1 MPLFDTHAHYN
12 DDAFDQDRE
21 ELLDALPAAGVG
33 AVVIPGVDAASSR
46 SALAL
51 AETRPWLFA
60 AAGIH
65 PEDCA
70 GCTAADFSA
79 IRDLCREKKVVAIG
93 EIGLDYYWAE
103 NPPKEFQQMVFRR
116 QLELALELEL
126 PVISQWDYPALKVAP
141 CRYSGSLYQD
151 NLIICAHNYASH
163 FGKLKELQ
171 PGDTVLFT
179 DMDEHVVTFQ
189 VVERETLNPMDA
201 EGMEAGDWDL
211 TLFTCT
217 IGGQTRVTIR
227 LERVEVFR
235 NPEQEDAVQSE
246 K

>member
-1 MPLFDTHAHYN
+1 MKANRGTVWINAGLLLIAAALFLSVYN
-12 DDAFDQDRE
+12 EWESRE
-21 ELLDALPAAGVG
+21 ARDSARQVIAQLCDALPTEAGEPTTLPDVRREMPVKTING
-33 AVVIPGVDAASSR
+33 RDYIGVLSIPS
-46 SALAL
+46 
-51 AETRPWLFA
+51 
-60 AAGIH
+60 
-65 PEDCA
+65 
-70 GCTAADFSA
+70 
-79 IRDLCREKKVVAIG
+79 
-93 EIGLDYYWAE
+93 
-103 NPPKEFQQMVFRR
+103 
-116 QLELALELEL
+116 LELEL

-171 PGDTVLFT
+171 PGDIVLFT

-217 IGGQTRVTIR
+217 IDGQTRVTIR

-235 NPEQEDAVQSE
+235 DPEQEGTVQSE

>member
-1 MPLFDTHAHYN
+1 MKANRGRGTVWINAG
-12 DDAFDQDRE
+12 
-21 ELLDALPAAGVG
+21 LLL
-33 AVVIPGVDAASSR
+33 I
-46 SALAL
+46 
-51 AETRPWLFA
+51 A
-60 AAGIH
+60 AALFLSAYNEWESHEARDSARQVIAQLCDEL
-65 PEDCA
+65 PTEA
-70 GCTAADFSA
+70 GEPTTLPDVRREMPVKT
-79 IRDLCREKKVVAIG
+79 INGRDYIG
-93 EIGLDYYWAE
+93 VLSI
-103 NPPKEFQQMVFRR
+103 PS
-116 QLELALELEL
+116 LELEL

-171 PGDTVLFT
+171 PGDIVLFT

-189 VVERETLNPMDA
+189 MVERETLNPMDA

-217 IGGQTRVTIR
+217 IDGQTRVTIR

-235 NPEQEDAVQSE
+235 NPEAEEPAKSE

>member
-1 MPLFDTHAHYN
+1 MKANRGTVWINAGLLLIAAALFLSAYN
-12 DDAFDQDRE
+12 AWESHEARDSARQVIAQ
-21 ELLDALPAAGVG
+21 LCDALPTEAGEPTTLPDVRREMPVKTING
-33 AVVIPGVDAASSR
+33 RDYIGVLSIPS
-46 SALAL
+46 
-51 AETRPWLFA
+51 
-60 AAGIH
+60 
-65 PEDCA
+65 
-70 GCTAADFSA
+70 
-79 IRDLCREKKVVAIG
+79 
-93 EIGLDYYWAE
+93 
-103 NPPKEFQQMVFRR
+103 
-116 QLELALELEL
+116 LELEL

-171 PGDTVLFT
+171 PGDIVLFT
-179 DMDEHVVTFQ
+179 DMDEHMVTFQ
-189 VVERETLNPMDA
+189 MVERETLNPMDA

-235 NPEQEDAVQSE
+235 NPETEEPAKSE

>member
-1 MPLFDTHAHYN
+1 MKANRGTVWINAG
-12 DDAFDQDRE
+12 
-21 ELLDALPAAGVG
+21 LLL
-33 AVVIPGVDAASSR
+33 I
-46 SALAL
+46 
-51 AETRPWLFA
+51 A
-60 AAGIH
+60 AALFLSVYNEWESHEARDSARQVIAQLCDEL
-65 PEDCA
+65 PTEA
-70 GCTAADFSA
+70 GEPTTLPDVRQEMPVKT
-79 IRDLCREKKVVAIG
+79 INGRDYIG
-93 EIGLDYYWAE
+93 VLSI
-103 NPPKEFQQMVFRR
+103 PS
-116 QLELALELEL
+116 LELEL

-171 PGDTVLFT
+171 PGDIVLFT

-189 VVERETLNPMDA
+189 MVERETLNPMDA

-217 IGGQTRVTIR
+217 IDGQTRVTIR

-235 NPEQEDAVQSE
+235 NPETEEPAKSE

>member
-1 MPLFDTHAHYN
+1 MKANRGAVWINAGLLLIAAALFLSVYN
-12 DDAFDQDRE
+12 EWESRE
-21 ELLDALPAAGVG
+21 ARDSARQVIAQLCDALPTEAGEPTTLPDVRREMPVKTING
-33 AVVIPGVDAASSR
+33 RDYIGVLSIPS
-46 SALAL
+46 
-51 AETRPWLFA
+51 
-60 AAGIH
+60 
-65 PEDCA
+65 
-70 GCTAADFSA
+70 
-79 IRDLCREKKVVAIG
+79 
-93 EIGLDYYWAE
+93 
-103 NPPKEFQQMVFRR
+103 
-116 QLELALELEL
+116 LELEL

-171 PGDTVLFT
+171 PGDIVLFT

-189 VVERETLNPMDA
+189 MVERETLNPMDA

-217 IGGQTRVTIR
+217 IDGQTRVTIR

-235 NPEQEDAVQSE
+235 NPETEEPAKSE

>member
-1 MPLFDTHAHYN
+1 MKAN
-12 DDAFDQDRE
+12 R
-21 ELLDALPAAGVG
+21 G
-33 AVVIPGVDAASSR
+33 AVWINAG
-46 SALAL
+46 LL
-51 AETRPWLFA
+51 LIA
-60 AAGIH
+60 AALFLSAYNEWESHEARDSARQVIAQLCDEL
-65 PEDCA
+65 PTEA
-70 GCTAADFSA
+70 GEPTTLPDVRREMPVKT
-79 IRDLCREKKVVAIG
+79 INGRDYIG
-93 EIGLDYYWAE
+93 VLSI
-103 NPPKEFQQMVFRR
+103 PS
-116 QLELALELEL
+116 LELEL

-171 PGDTVLFT
+171 PGDIVLFT

-189 VVERETLNPMDA
+189 MVERETLNPMDA

-217 IGGQTRVTIR
+217 IDGQTRVTIR

-235 NPEQEDAVQSE
+235 NPETEEPAKSE

>member
-1 MPLFDTHAHYN
+1 MKAKRGTVWINAG
-12 DDAFDQDRE
+12 
-21 ELLDALPAAGVG
+21 LLL
-33 AVVIPGVDAASSR
+33 I
-46 SALAL
+46 
-51 AETRPWLFA
+51 A
-60 AAGIH
+60 AALFLSVYNEWESHEARDSARQVIAQLCDEL
-65 PEDCA
+65 PTEA
-70 GCTAADFSA
+70 GEPTTLPDVRREMPVKA
-79 IRDLCREKKVVAIG
+79 INGRDYIG
-93 EIGLDYYWAE
+93 VLSI
-103 NPPKEFQQMVFRR
+103 PS
-116 QLELALELEL
+116 LELEL

-171 PGDTVLFT
+171 PGDIVLFT

-189 VVERETLNPMDA
+189 MVERETLNPMDA

-217 IGGQTRVTIR
+217 IDGQTRVTIR

-235 NPEQEDAVQSE
+235 NPETEEPAKSE

>member
-1 MPLFDTHAHYN
+1 MKAN
-12 DDAFDQDRE
+12 R
-21 ELLDALPAAGVG
+21 G
-33 AVVIPGVDAASSR
+33 AVWINAG
-46 SALAL
+46 LL
-51 AETRPWLFA
+51 LIA
-60 AAGIH
+60 AALFLSAYNAWESHEARDSAQQVIAQLCDEL
-65 PEDCA
+65 PTEA
-70 GCTAADFSA
+70 GEPTTLPDVRREMPVKT
-79 IRDLCREKKVVAIG
+79 INGRDYIG
-93 EIGLDYYWAE
+93 VLSI
-103 NPPKEFQQMVFRR
+103 PS
-116 QLELALELEL
+116 LELEL

-171 PGDTVLFT
+171 PGDIVLFT

-189 VVERETLNPMDA
+189 MVERETLNPMDA

-217 IGGQTRVTIR
+217 IDGQTRVTIR
-227 LERVEVFR
+227 FERVEVFR
-235 NPEQEDAVQSE
+235 NPETEEPAKSE

>member
-1 MPLFDTHAHYN
+1 MKAKRGRGTVWINAG
-12 DDAFDQDRE
+12 
-21 ELLDALPAAGVG
+21 LLL
-33 AVVIPGVDAASSR
+33 I
-46 SALAL
+46 
-51 AETRPWLFA
+51 A
-60 AAGIH
+60 AALFLSAYNEWESHEARDSARQVIAQLCDEL
-65 PEDCA
+65 PTEA
-70 GCTAADFSA
+70 GEPTTLPDVRREMPVKT
-79 IRDLCREKKVVAIG
+79 INGRDYIG
-93 EIGLDYYWAE
+93 VLSI
-103 NPPKEFQQMVFRR
+103 PS
-116 QLELALELEL
+116 LELEL

-171 PGDTVLFT
+171 PGDIVLFT

-189 VVERETLNPMDA
+189 MVERETLNPMDA

-217 IGGQTRVTIR
+217 IDGQTRVTIR

-235 NPEQEDAVQSE
+235 NPETEEPAKSE

>member
-1 MPLFDTHAHYN
+1 MKANRGRGTVWINAG
-12 DDAFDQDRE
+12 
-21 ELLDALPAAGVG
+21 LLL
-33 AVVIPGVDAASSR
+33 I
-46 SALAL
+46 
-51 AETRPWLFA
+51 A
-60 AAGIH
+60 AALFLSAYNEWESHEARDSARQVIAQLCDEL
-65 PEDCA
+65 PTEA
-70 GCTAADFSA
+70 GEPTTLPDVRREMPVKT
-79 IRDLCREKKVVAIG
+79 INGRDYIG
-93 EIGLDYYWAE
+93 VLSI
-103 NPPKEFQQMVFRR
+103 PS
-116 QLELALELEL
+116 LELEL

-171 PGDTVLFT
+171 PGDIVLFT

-189 VVERETLNPMDA
+189 MVERETLNPMDA

-217 IGGQTRVTIR
+217 IDGQTRVTIR

-235 NPEQEDAVQSE
+235 NPETEEPAKSE

>member
-1 MPLFDTHAHYN
+1 MKAKRGTVWINAGLLLIAAALFLSVYN
-12 DDAFDQDRE
+12 EWESHEARDSARQVIAQ
-21 ELLDALPAAGVG
+21 LCDALPTEAAEPTTLPDVRREMPVKTINGRDYIGVLS
-33 AVVIPGVDAASSR
+33 IPS
-46 SALAL
+46 
-51 AETRPWLFA
+51 
-60 AAGIH
+60 
-65 PEDCA
+65 
-70 GCTAADFSA
+70 
-79 IRDLCREKKVVAIG
+79 
-93 EIGLDYYWAE
+93 
-103 NPPKEFQQMVFRR
+103 
-116 QLELALELEL
+116 LELEL

-171 PGDTVLFT
+171 PGDIVLFT

-189 VVERETLNPMDA
+189 MVERETLNPMDA

-217 IGGQTRVTIR
+217 IDGQTRVTIR
-227 LERVEVFR
+227 FERVEVFR
-235 NPEQEDAVQSE
+235 NPETEEPAKSE

>member
-1 MPLFDTHAHYN
+1 MKAKRGTVWINAG
-12 DDAFDQDRE
+12 
-21 ELLDALPAAGVG
+21 LLL
-33 AVVIPGVDAASSR
+33 I
-46 SALAL
+46 
-51 AETRPWLFA
+51 A
-60 AAGIH
+60 AALFLSVYNEWESHEARDSARQVIAQLCDEL
-65 PEDCA
+65 PTEA
-70 GCTAADFSA
+70 GEPTTLPDVRQEMPVKT
-79 IRDLCREKKVVAIG
+79 INGRDYIG
-93 EIGLDYYWAE
+93 VLSI
-103 NPPKEFQQMVFRR
+103 PS
-116 QLELALELEL
+116 LELEL

-171 PGDTVLFT
+171 PGDIVLFT

-189 VVERETLNPMDA
+189 MVERETLNPMDA

-217 IGGQTRVTIR
+217 IDGQTRVTIR
-227 LERVEVFR
+227 FERVEVFR
-235 NPEQEDAVQSE
+235 NPETEEPAKSE

>member
-1 MPLFDTHAHYN
+1 MKANRGRGTVWINAGLLLIAAALFLSAYN
-12 DDAFDQDRE
+12 EWESHEARDSARQVIAQ
-21 ELLDALPAAGVG
+21 LYDALPTEAGEPTTLPDVRREMPVKTING
-33 AVVIPGVDAASSR
+33 RDYIGVLSIPSLG
-46 SALAL
+46 
-51 AETRPWLFA
+51 
-60 AAGIH
+60 
-65 PEDCA
+65 
-70 GCTAADFSA
+70 
-79 IRDLCREKKVVAIG
+79 
-93 EIGLDYYWAE
+93 
-103 NPPKEFQQMVFRR
+103 
-116 QLELALELEL
+116 LEL

-141 CRYSGSLYQD
+141 CRYAGSLYQD

-163 FGKLKELQ
+163 FGKLKTLQ
-171 PGDTVLFT
+171 PGDIVLFT

-189 VVERETLNPMDA
+189 MVERETLNPMDA

-235 NPEQEDAVQSE
+235 NPETEEPAKSE

>member
-1 MPLFDTHAHYN
+1 MKAKRGAVWINAGLLLIAAALFLSAYN
-12 DDAFDQDRE
+12 EWESHEARDSARQVIAQ
-21 ELLDALPAAGVG
+21 LCDALPTEAGEPTTLPDVRREMPVKTING
-33 AVVIPGVDAASSR
+33 RDYIGVLSIPS
-46 SALAL
+46 
-51 AETRPWLFA
+51 
-60 AAGIH
+60 
-65 PEDCA
+65 
-70 GCTAADFSA
+70 
-79 IRDLCREKKVVAIG
+79 
-93 EIGLDYYWAE
+93 
-103 NPPKEFQQMVFRR
+103 
-116 QLELALELEL
+116 LELEL

-171 PGDTVLFT
+171 PGDIVLFT

-189 VVERETLNPMDA
+189 MVERETLNPMDA

-217 IGGQTRVTIR
+217 IDGQTRVTIR
-227 LERVEVFR
+227 FERVEVFR
-235 NPEQEDAVQSE
+235 NPETEEPAKSE

>member
-1 MPLFDTHAHYN
+1 MKAKRGRGTVWINAGLLLIAAALFLSVYN
-12 DDAFDQDRE
+12 EWESHEARDSARQVIAQ
-21 ELLDALPAAGVG
+21 LCDALPTEAGEPTTLPDVRREMPVKTIDG
-33 AVVIPGVDAASSR
+33 RDYIGVLSIPS
-46 SALAL
+46 
-51 AETRPWLFA
+51 
-60 AAGIH
+60 
-65 PEDCA
+65 
-70 GCTAADFSA
+70 
-79 IRDLCREKKVVAIG
+79 
-93 EIGLDYYWAE
+93 
-103 NPPKEFQQMVFRR
+103 
-116 QLELALELEL
+116 LELEL

-141 CRYSGSLYQD
+141 CRYSGSLYLD

-179 DMDEHVVTFQ
+179 DMDEHVVTFRM
-189 VVERETLNPMDA
+189 VERETLNPMDA

-235 NPEQEDAVQSE
+235 NPEQEDTVQSE

>member
-1 MPLFDTHAHYN
+1 MKVNRGRGTVWINAGLLLIAAALFLSAYN
-12 DDAFDQDRE
+12 AWESHEARDSARQVIAQ
-21 ELLDALPAAGVG
+21 LCDALPTEAGEPTTLPDVRREMPVKTING
-33 AVVIPGVDAASSR
+33 RDYIGVLSIPS
-46 SALAL
+46 
-51 AETRPWLFA
+51 
-60 AAGIH
+60 
-65 PEDCA
+65 
-70 GCTAADFSA
+70 
-79 IRDLCREKKVVAIG
+79 
-93 EIGLDYYWAE
+93 
-103 NPPKEFQQMVFRR
+103 
-116 QLELALELEL
+116 LELEL

-171 PGDTVLFT
+171 PGDIVLFT

-189 VVERETLNPMDA
+189 MVERETLNPMDA

-217 IGGQTRVTIR
+217 IDGQTRVTIR

-235 NPEQEDAVQSE
+235 NPETEEPAKSE

>member
-1 MPLFDTHAHYN
+1 MKANRGTVWINAG
-12 DDAFDQDRE
+12 
-21 ELLDALPAAGVG
+21 LLL
-33 AVVIPGVDAASSR
+33 I
-46 SALAL
+46 
-51 AETRPWLFA
+51 A
-60 AAGIH
+60 AALFLSAYNEWESHEARDSAQQVIAQLCDEL
-65 PEDCA
+65 PTEA
-70 GCTAADFSA
+70 GEPTTLPDVRREMPVKT
-79 IRDLCREKKVVAIG
+79 INGRDYIG
-93 EIGLDYYWAE
+93 VLSI
-103 NPPKEFQQMVFRR
+103 PS
-116 QLELALELEL
+116 LELEL

-171 PGDTVLFT
+171 PGDIVLFT

-189 VVERETLNPMDA
+189 MVERETLNPMDA

-217 IGGQTRVTIR
+217 IDGQTRVTIR
-227 LERVEVFR
+227 FERVEVFR
-235 NPEQEDAVQSE
+235 NPETEEPAKSE